1 MPPNDPKTAVAGDH
15 LTPKPPLSRAEFI
28 ALMAMMTAIVA
39 FSIDAMLPSLPD
51 IARDLT
57 PDTPNRAQL
66 IITTFVL
73 GLGIGTLFAGPIS
86 DAVGRKPVVLGGAA
100 LFCVGSI
107 LSYLAPTLETVIAG
121 RVLQG
126 LGAAGPRVVT
136 LAIVRDQYA
145 GRGMAKIMSFVM
157 LVFALVPAIAPAIGA
172 GIIWATGWRGIFAA
186 FVVFAVILSLWMGLR
201 QPETHPAEARRPLR
215 PRVLASSLREVL
227 ANRNVSLAIGVQAL
241 CYGMLFGVLAS
252 TQQIFDITFDRATS
266 FPLWFGLVALIASTA
281 SILNATLVERL
292 GMHFLIRWTLA
303 AQIML
308 SALGAI
314 VWSAGLLD
322 GIALFTLFIIWKTSV
337 FFQAG
342 LTIGNINAIAM
353 SPMGHIAGVASS
365 VIGSVATIAGAL
377 VAIPLGLAFDGTAV
391 PLMIGICLLAL
402 IARGL
407 MAALPRAADT
417 E

>member
-1 MPPNDPKTAVAGDH
+1 MPPSDPNTAVAGGQ

-39 FSIDAMLPSLPD
+39 FSIDSMLPSLPD

-57 PDTPNRAQL
+57 PDEPNRAQL

-73 GLGIGTLFAGPIS
+73 GLGLGTLFAGPIS
-86 DAVGRKPVVLGGAA
+86 DAVGRKPVVLAGAL
-100 LFCVGSI
+100 LFCIGSV
-107 LSYLAPTLETVIAG
+107 LAYVAPTLETVIAG

-172 GIIWATGWRGIFAA
+172 GIIWVTGWRGIFAA
-186 FVVFAVILSLWMGLR
+186 FVVFAIILSLWMGLR
-201 QPETHPAEARRPLR
+201 QPETHPPAARRPLR
-215 PRVLASSLREVL
+215 PGVLASSLREVL

-252 TQQIFDITFDRATS
+252 TQQIFDITFDRAGS

-281 SILNATLVERL
+281 SLLNAKLVEKL
-292 GMHFLIRWTLA
+292 GMHFIIRWTLA
-303 AQIML
+303 AQILL
-308 SALGAI
+308 SGLCAI
-314 VWSAGLLD
+314 LWLTGLLD
-322 GIALFTLFIIWKTSV
+322 GGFLFAMFIIWKTSV

-342 LTIGNINAIAM
+342 LTIGNVNAIAM

-365 VIGSVATIAGAL
+365 VIGSVATIAGA
-377 VAIPLGLAFDGTAV
+377 VIAIPLGLAFDGTAV
-391 PLMIGICLLAL
+391 PLMLGVCVLAVL
-402 IARGL
+402 ARGL
-407 MAALPRAADT
+407 MVALPRTSDA